1 MKDYVTTDPD
11 STPWLLRLSLMGR
24 FRVSGMVSI
33 HYVIQKGGVG
43 VRVGGDG

>member
-11 STPWLLRLSLMGR
+11 STPWLLCVSLMGR

-33 HYVIQKGGVG
+33 HYVIQKGWVG
-43 VRVGGDG
+43 VRRAGDG